1 MSVGVCDSR
10 ALTQLMSSTKQ
21 LQSGLKQS
29 VQSYGKLILSW
40 QQDVEMVQEILDA
53 LARGQRALDG
63 VRASAQRRQLVV
75 FDRFPDLQG
84 KLEAA
89 LAKELEQKYLL
100 LRQSVHGM
108 GDVIAA
114 LSATANDALQSV
126 LGQDAEGAFPAD
138 AIFTAEHVLEM
149 QSLQARFA
157 LEYQRKQRLIESLL
171 SLVGDGEAEASSD
184 GIAGCSSSWGDCSG
198 DSLLSAD
205 LLRAFLLQNAI
216 V

>member
-1 MSVGVCDSR
+1 
-10 ALTQLMSSTKQ
+10 MSSTKQ

-53 LARGQRALDG
+53 LARSQRALDG

-89 LAKELEQKYLL
+89 LAKDLEQKYLL

-157 LEYQRKQRLIESLL
+157 LEYQRKQRLIDSLL
-171 SLVGDGEAEASSD
+171 LVGDGEAGASSD
-184 GIAGCSSSWGDCSG
+184 GIASCSSSWGDCSD